1 MAFRALTAASV
12 SGADS
17 PLPDQ
22 QAERRI
28 EPRHDCVGLKLV
40 IRDKEALGIL
50 HLRNLSMGGVCG
62 MTDMPLPP
70 GSIVHVELTTGRFH
84 SAEVIWV
91 KRMIIGLQ
99 FCYPISPELLEQM
112 LTSKKPPNTTK

>member
-1 MAFRALTAASV
+1 MAAAMV
-12 SGADS
+12 SGTDR
-17 PLPDQ
+17 PEPGRQ
-22 QAERRI
+22 EERRI

-70 GSIVHVELTTGRFH
+70 GSVVHVELTKGRFH
-84 SAEVIWV
+84 AAEVIWV
-91 KRMIIGLQ
+91 KRMIVGLQ
-99 FCYPISPELLEQM
+99 FCYPMSPELLEEM
-112 LTSKKPPNTTK
+112 LTSKRPPNTTD